1 MSDKTS
7 EEKTPSLSGVVS
19 KDVYDRYKNEKT
31 SRNYK
36 TIAMT
41 CVIVFLVVVSVGVL
55 GFLVKD
61 LFFPGDEDN
70 EAPFTCKTGDE
81 IVTRYSD
88 QLEVEIIT
96 RELSEFYNVPMGVKI
111 TWVNSEGAFS
121 NADFRVNDIIVKIG
135 KNQVRTLEDISK
147 YESVEKEREDAL
159 YIDYTVYRNGEY
171 LTLEIAK

>member
-1 MSDKTS
+1 MRDKTS

-19 KDVYDRYKNEKT
+19 KDVYDRYKNEKK

-36 TIAMT
+36 TIAVT
-41 CVIVFLVVVSVGVL
+41 SVIVLLVIVSVGIL

-61 LFFPGDEDN
+61 LFFSEDEGN
-70 EAPFTCKTGDE
+70 ETPFTCKTGDK

-111 TWVNSEGAFS
+111 TWINSEGAFS
-121 NADFRVNDIIVKIG
+121 NADFRINDIIVKIG
-135 KNQVRTLEDISK
+135 GNQVRTLEDISK
-147 YESVEKEREDAL
+147 YELLEKERDDAL

>member
-7 EEKTPSLSGVVS
+7 EEKIPSLSGVVS

-31 SRNYK
+31 PRNYK

-41 CVIVFLVVVSVGVL
+41 CVIVLLVAVSVGVL

-61 LFFPGDEDN
+61 LFFSEN
-70 EAPFTCKTGDE
+70 EANDPSFICKTGDE
-81 IVTRYSD
+81 VVTRYSD

-96 RELSEFYNVPMGVKI
+96 RERSEFYNVPIGVKI
-111 TWVNSEGAFS
+111 TWINSEGVFS
-121 NADFRVNDIIVKIG
+121 SADFRVNDIIVKIG
-135 KNQVRTLEDISK
+135 NYQVKTLEDISK
-147 YESVEKEREDAL
+147 YESVEKERDDAL